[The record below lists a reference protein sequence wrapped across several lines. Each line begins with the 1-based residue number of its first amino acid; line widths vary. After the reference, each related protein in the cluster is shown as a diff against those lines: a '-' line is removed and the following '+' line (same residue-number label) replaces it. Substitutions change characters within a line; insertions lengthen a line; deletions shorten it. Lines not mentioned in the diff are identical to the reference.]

1 MSYYGQ
7 LPFNTNGGALLS
19 KRNYINRKLD
29 EIEQKLLQL
38 GWIEPEPEQ
47 MYETDEITNE
57 YNLPVESAGALIPY
71 RDKVNKRLDFFEEVI
86 QSHTGY
92 NNSYDNY
99 YDGSY
104 DNSYNY
110 TPSQPQNYNQN
121 YNTSYNNHNNYT
133 PNQTQNYNQTYTKPQ
148 EEVKKSFENVVFKK
162 MS

>member
-7 LPFNTNGGALLS
+7 IPFNTNGGALLS

-47 MYETDEITNE
+47 MYETEEITNE
-57 YNLPVESAGALIPY
+57 YNIPVESAGALLPY
-71 RDKVNKRLDFFEEVI
+71 RDKVNKKLDFFEEVI

-99 YDGSY
+99 Y
-104 DNSYNY
+104 
-110 TPSQPQNYNQN
+110 TPQPKNI
-121 YNTSYNNHNNYT
+121 YNNPYSNPQPTNTYNNTYNNPYT
-133 PNQTQNYNQTYTKPQ
+133 QPKIQD
-148 EEVKKSFENVVFKK
+148 EVKKSVDKTVASVFG
-162 MS
+162 